1 MMKMIKNILKIE
13 LYFLFNYL
21 IIIKM
26 YKSYLSTYHTNPSL
40 YIKNLIFVILI
51 CILFVIYKLILK
63 NKKEKQKYL

>member
-1 MMKMIKNILKIE
+1 MKMIKNILKIE

-26 YKSYLSTYHTNPSL
+26 YKSYLFAYHTNPSL
-40 YIKNLIFVILI
+40 YIQNLIFVILI

-63 NKKEKQKYL
+63 NKKEK

>member
-1 MMKMIKNILKIE
+1 MIKNILKIE

-26 YKSYLSTYHTNPSL
+26 YKSYLFAYHTNSSL
-40 YIKNLIFVILI
+40 YIQNLIFVILI

-63 NKKEKQKYL
+63 NKKEK